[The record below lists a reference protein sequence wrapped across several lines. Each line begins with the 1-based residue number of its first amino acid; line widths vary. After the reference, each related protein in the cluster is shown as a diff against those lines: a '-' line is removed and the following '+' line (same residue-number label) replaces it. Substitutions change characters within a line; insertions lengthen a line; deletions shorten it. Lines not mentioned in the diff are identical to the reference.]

1 MLEVTDLATQK
12 LKAYLEDNNIDSP
25 VRVALMQ
32 GG

>member
-1 MLEVTDLATQK
+1 MLEVTELAVAK
-12 LKAYLEDNNIDSP
+12 LKAYLEDNSISSA

>member
-1 MLEVTDLATQK
+1 MLEVTELATK
-12 LKAYLEDNNIDSP
+12 NLKTYLEENNIDSP

>member
-1 MLEVTDLATQK
+1 MLEVTELAEVK
-12 LKAYLEDNNIDSP
+12 LKAYMEENNIDSP